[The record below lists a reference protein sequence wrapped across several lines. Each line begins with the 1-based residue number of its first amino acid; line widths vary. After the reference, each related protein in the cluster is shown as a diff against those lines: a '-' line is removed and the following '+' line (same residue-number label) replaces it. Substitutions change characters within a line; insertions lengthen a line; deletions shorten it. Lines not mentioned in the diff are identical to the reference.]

1 MFLLF
6 IYNPFDFLIWY
17 LSPLCHLMMHS
28 TYSQQ
33 VVIIQAF
40 IVIGLNR
47 YGMMD
52 GKIMIVVL
60 LIGIVQVADTY
71 LA

>member
-1 MFLLF
+1 
-6 IYNPFDFLIWY
+6 
-17 LSPLCHLMMHS
+17 MMHS